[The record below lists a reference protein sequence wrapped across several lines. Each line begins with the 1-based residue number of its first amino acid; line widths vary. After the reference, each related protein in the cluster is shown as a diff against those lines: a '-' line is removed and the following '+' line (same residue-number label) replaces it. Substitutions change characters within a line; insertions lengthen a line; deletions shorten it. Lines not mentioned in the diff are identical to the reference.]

1 MVLNGLWSR
10 FVEYF
15 SVEVVGDDPLP
26 KDRSTVY
33 AVIPHGTFPF
43 GLGVVSGCKRT
54 IICDRGVFP
63 SFIVLTL
70 ASLLFF
76 PPSGLPRSL
85 EQDLQQSTTR
95 RRLGRLAL
103 SGK

>member
-26 KDRSTVY
+26 KDRSAVY

-43 GLGVVSGCKRT
+43 GLGVVSACKREGNLLS
-54 IICDRGVFP
+54 ILVVL
-63 SFIVLTL
+63 IVY
-70 ASLLFF
+70 
-76 PPSGLPRSL
+76 
-85 EQDLQQSTTR
+85 
-95 RRLGRLAL
+95 
-103 SGK
+103 